1 MGYPR
6 GDRPLRLPASGVAAG
21 IGRRGCGVA
30 AVLEAFGPYRL
41 EALLGRGGMG
51 EVFRAFDNDHERL
64 VALKRLAAHLADDP
78 EFQGRFRREAQL
90 AAKLRNPHIVPIHRF
105 GELNGRL
112 FIDMRYIEGY
122 DVAELIDTVGALEPS
137 RAVSILEQV
146 GSALGTAHAAGLV
159 HRDVKPS
166 NLLVDQ
172 ENSQEDR
179 DFVYLVDFG
188 ISRAVATTRSHSLT
202 RTGALLG
209 SLAYMAPEQFDGMAD
224 SRVDVYA
231 LTCVFF
237 ELLTGSKP
245 YQGNGLPA
253 LMHAH
258 VNVPPPAPSDVRP
271 DLTASFDDVIRRGMA
286 KQPVDRYSSTAEL
299 VRAARSALIDHIGGK
314 VDQPSTHVLNG
325 TSKRAEE
332 AAQIVRHR
340 EITRHTP
347 AEARHELHDSDVDTS
362 QAVSDCHT
370 RDDIL
375 DDQARAPHPVDL
387 STKADH
393 PAMPLVTPG
402 DPTRSEQSG
411 RNLAGITTRFRT
423 RKIDDGRGRAA
434 GRSKRTAA
442 VFATVLAVALVGVLV
457 LLLSRPAT
465 MSGAPGA
472 VHSAIVS
479 VTPSPT
485 VQASTGT
492 PSVEAAIPVGQAPQG
507 VAQSPDGHTAYVADT
522 AARSLSVV
530 DTASRAVRS
539 TVPLPGVPRYVAASR
554 DGRRVFVSMFADDGS
569 GSGVAVID
577 MPGATFSRVITTGP
591 KPYALATAP
600 DGRIYVPNHDASS
613 IAVLDPASLQ
623 VTATIAVS
631 NNPHAVA
638 FSPRGDL
645 AYSADHESNTV
656 AVIDTATE
664 RMRATVRVGNSPH
677 SLTVSPDG
685 ADIATANY
693 GDNTISIISAASN
706 AVVQTF
712 PAGPTPQSL
721 TYSADGRHLYIGN
734 ESANEVTTL
743 DAHTGQVASTI
754 PVGASPRFVL
764 GTPDGTRLL
773 VSSSTASE
781 LTILRAAR

>member
-1 MGYPR
+1 M
-6 GDRPLRLPASGVAAG
+6 
-21 IGRRGCGVA
+21 A
-30 AVLEAFGPYRL
+30 AVLEDFGPYRL

-105 GELNGRL
+105 GELDGHL

-209 SLAYMAPEQFDGMAD
+209 SLAYMAPEQFDGLAD
-224 SRVDVYA
+224 SRVDMYA

-245 YQGNGLPA
+245 YQGDGLPA

-258 VNVPPPAPSDVRP
+258 LNVPPPAPSALRP
-271 DLTASFDDVIRRGMA
+271 GLSASFDDVIRRGMA
-286 KQPVDRYSSTAEL
+286 KQPDDRYSSTAEL
-299 VRAARSALIDHIGGK
+299 VGAARSALIDHMGGEA
-314 VDQPSTHVLNG
+314 DQPSHSLNG

-347 AEARHELHDSDVDTS
+347 AEARHELHDSDGDTS
-362 QAVSDCHT
+362 QAASNGHT

-375 DDQARAPHPVDL
+375 DDQALAPHQVDL

-393 PAMPLVTPG
+393 PAVPPVSPG
-402 DPTRSEQSG
+402 DLTRPERSG
-411 RNLAGITTRFRT
+411 RNVAGIATRFRT

-434 GRSKRTAA
+434 GRSKPTAA

-465 MSGAPGA
+465 TSGAPGA

-485 VQASTGT
+485 VQASTGK
-492 PSVEAAIPVGQAPQG
+492 PSVEAAIQVGQAPQG
-507 VAQSPDGHTAYVADT
+507 VAQSPDGHTVYVADT
-522 AARSLSVV
+522 GARSLAVV

-539 TVPLPGVPRYVAASR
+539 AVPLPGVPRYVAASR

-577 MPGATFSRVITTGP
+577 VPGATFSRVITTGP

-613 IAVLDPASLQ
+613 IAVLDPESLQ

-656 AVIDTATE
+656 AMIDTATE
-664 RMRATVRVGNSPH
+664 KVRNTVRVGNSPH

-685 ADIATANY
+685 AEIATANY
-693 GDNTISIISAASN
+693 GDNTISIISAASD

-721 TYSADGRHLYIGN
+721 TYSADGRHLYVGN
-734 ESANEVTTL
+734 ESANEITTL

-773 VSSSTASE
+773 VSSSTAGE
-781 LTILRAAR
+781 LTILRAAP

>member
-1 MGYPR
+1 M
-6 GDRPLRLPASGVAAG
+6 
-21 IGRRGCGVA
+21 A
-30 AVLEAFGPYRL
+30 AVLEDFGPYRL

-105 GELNGRL
+105 GELDGHL

-172 ENSQEDR
+172 ENSHEDR

-258 VNVPPPAPSDVRP
+258 LNVPPPAPSALRP
-271 DLTASFDDVIRRGMA
+271 GLSARFDEVIRRGMA
-286 KQPVDRYSSTAEL
+286 KQPDDRYSSTAEL
-299 VRAARSALIDHIGGK
+299 VRAARSALLDHMGGEA
-314 VDQPSTHVLNG
+314 DQRPTQVLNG

-347 AEARHELHDSDVDTS
+347 AQARHELHDSDVETS
-362 QAVSDCHT
+362 QAVSDGHT

-375 DDQARAPHPVDL
+375 DDQALAPNQVDL
-387 STKADH
+387 STKADNRAV
-393 PAMPLVTPG
+393 PRVSPG
-402 DPTRSEQSG
+402 DLPRSERSG
-411 RNLAGITTRFRT
+411 RNVAGVATRFRR
-423 RKIDDGRGRAA
+423 RKIDDGRGRPA

-442 VFATVLAVALVGVLV
+442 VFVTVLAVTLVGVLV
-457 LLLSRPAT
+457 LLLSRPAIT
-465 MSGAPGA
+465 AGAPGA
-472 VHSAIVS
+472 VRSATAS
-479 VTPSPT
+479 VAPSPT
-485 VQASTGT
+485 AQTSVGT
-492 PSVEAAIPVGQAPQG
+492 PSVEAAIRVGLAPQG
-507 VAQSPDGHTAYVADT
+507 VAQSPDRHTVYVAGT
-522 AARSLSVV
+522 GARSLAVV
-530 DTASRAVRS
+530 DAASRAVRS

-569 GSGVAVID
+569 GSGVAVVD
-577 MPGATFSRVITTGP
+577 MPAATFSQVIATGP

-613 IAVLDPASLQ
+613 IAVLDPESLQ
-623 VTATIAVS
+623 ITATIAVS

-664 RMRATVRVGNSPH
+664 KVRGTVRVGNSPH

-685 ADIATANY
+685 AEIATANY
-693 GDNTISIISAASN
+693 DDNTISIISAASDT
-706 AVVQTF
+706 VVQTF

-721 TYSADGRHLYIGN
+721 TYSADGRHLYVGN

-764 GTPDGTRLL
+764 GTPDGTDLL
-773 VSSSTASE
+773 VSSSDAGE
-781 LTILRAAR
+781 LTILRTAP

>member
-1 MGYPR
+1 
-6 GDRPLRLPASGVAAG
+6 
-21 IGRRGCGVA
+21 
-30 AVLEAFGPYRL
+30 
-41 EALLGRGGMG
+41 MG
-51 EVFRAFDNDHERL
+51 EVFRAFDTDHERL

-105 GELNGRL
+105 GELDGHL

-146 GSALGTAHAAGLV
+146 GSALATAHAAGLV

-172 ENSQEDR
+172 ENSQDGR

-245 YQGNGLPA
+245 YQGDGLPA

-258 VNVPPPAPSDVRP
+258 VNVPPPAPSAQRP
-271 DLTASFDDVIRRGMA
+271 GLSASFDDVIRRGMA
-286 KQPVDRYSSTAEL
+286 KQPADRYSSTAEL
-299 VRAARSALIDHIGGK
+299 ARAARSALTDHMGGEP
-314 VDQPSTHVLNG
+314 DQPSHVLNG

-332 AAQIVRHR
+332 AAEIVRHR
-340 EITRHTP
+340 EITRHKP
-347 AEARHELHDSDVDTS
+347 AEARHELHDSDADAS
-362 QAVSDCHT
+362 QALSDGHHP

-387 STKADH
+387 SIKADR
-393 PAMPLVTPG
+393 PAAPPVNPG

-423 RKIDDGRGRAA
+423 RRLNDGRGRAA
-434 GRSKRTAA
+434 GGSKRTAA
-442 VFATVLAVALVGVLV
+442 VFATVLAVTLVGALV

-465 MSGAPGA
+465 TAGAPGA
-472 VHSAIVS
+472 VHSAIMS
-479 VTPSPT
+479 VRPSPT
-485 VQASTGT
+485 VQASTGK
-492 PSVEAAIPVGQAPQG
+492 PSVEAAIQVGQAPQG
-507 VAQSPDGHTAYVADT
+507 IAQSPDGHTVYVAET
-522 AARSLSVV
+522 GARSLAVV
-530 DTASRAVRS
+530 DTESQAVRS
-539 TVPLPGVPRYVAASR
+539 VVPLPGVPRYVAAAR

-569 GSGVAVID
+569 GSGVAVIN
-577 MPGATFSRVITTGP
+577 MPGATFSRVITIGP

-613 IAVLDPASLQ
+613 IAVLDPETLQ
-623 VTATIAVS
+623 VTATVAVS

-645 AYSADHESNTV
+645 AYSANHESNTV

-664 RMRATVRVGNSPH
+664 KVRATVPVGNSPH

-685 ADIATANY
+685 AEIATANY
-693 GDNTISIISAASN
+693 GDNTISIISSASD

-712 PAGPTPQSL
+712 PAGLTPQSL
-721 TYSADGRHLYIGN
+721 TYSADGRHLYVGN
-734 ESANEVTTL
+734 ESANEITTM

-754 PVGASPRFVL
+754 PVGDSPRFVL

-773 VSSSTASE
+773 VSSSTAGE
-781 LTILRAAR
+781 LTILRAAP